1 MADAGVVAA
10 ILFVLLLCAGGI
22 LVWHLRNHEK
32 DVKLRALGMVIGNSC
47 NSVQANPVSAG
58 SGEYSY
64 VSPAYSGNYRSS
76 TTSGTFGSGPS
87 YSSSMAAGTY
97 HARGSSHSRS
107 SRNYSYSHAPTHAH
121 GRSPRGGAG
130 MPPPPPHPPPPPP
143 PPPPSPPHPL
153 PQGRAPGQVGHH
165 RAESLEA
172 FRRGFALAELRL
184 ATANFGA
191 HMKLAEGNTGAV
203 FRGELP
209 GGTTVAV
216 KMLKPRESLPAGTSG
231 TSGTFRTD
239 DADEFL
245 GAGAFRKEL
254 AVLTEHRHINIIAM
268 LGHCLSEVA
277 TAPQCLVL
285 EFMEGGSLEERLE
298 AWRVSNK
305 ERKKM
310 KKAVGGSR
318 VAALPAPQ
326 RFAIASDVARGLR
339 YLHAEANPPI
349 IHQDIKSANILLCT
363 HRDGRLLAKVGDFGT
378 ARYNPTRLRRGTA
391 GTHHETENVVGT
403 MPYMPPEVRSF
414 KLFSACVST
423 TGTTL
428 AAWFRCSECPH

>member
-1 MADAGVVAA
+1 MADAGVVVL
-10 ILFVLLLCAGGI
+10 ILFVLLMCAGI
-22 LVWHLRNHEK
+22 LWHMRNHEK
-32 DVKLRALGMVIGNSC
+32 DVKLRALGMAIGSNMNS
-47 NSVQANPVSAG
+47 SAQQANPVSAG
-58 SGEYSY
+58 GEYSY
-64 VSPAYSGNYRSS
+64 VSPAYSGDYHSS
-76 TTSGTFGSGPS
+76 TASGTFGSGGPS

-97 HARGSSHSRS
+97 HARGSSHSHS
-107 SRNYSYSHAPTHAH
+107 SRNYSYSHAPPHAR
-121 GRSPRGGAG
+121 GRASRGGAG
-130 MPPPPPHPPPPPP
+130 IPPPH
-143 PPPPSPPHPL
+143 L
-153 PQGRAPGQVGHH
+153 PWSAAAAAASARGRAPGHGHH
-165 RAESLEA
+165 RTESLEV

-216 KMLKPRESLPAGTSG
+216 KMLKPRASLSCTGSG
-231 TSGTFRTD
+231 GTFGSTD
-239 DADEFL
+239 SDEFL

-298 AWRVSNK
+298 AWRVTSK

-378 ARYNPTRLRRGTA
+378 ARYNPKRLRRGTA

-403 MPYMPPEVRSF
+403 MPYMPPEVRSD
-414 KLFSACVST
+414 KLLLLASAP
-423 TGTTL
+423 L
-428 AAWFRCSECPH
+428 APHWPPGPAYPH